1 MLPSGVINHGWKI
14 PHSLRWLFQINNHLC
29 VYIIYIYM
37 CVCEP
42 FIFIYIYK
50 IRYFHKPFDLTCD
63 FPATTWAPSRDPQ
76 RRMGNL
82 GKSQPV
88 PELVRSPRSSGSRRP
103 LSKNNG
109 MLQSREILMASFVE
123 KIWSTLRFFGVTG
136 CYRTY
141 FLRYS
146 SCSAWSPPI
155 LYSQSSQMSLW
166 VVS

>member
-1 MLPSGVINHGWKI
+1 MFPET
-14 PHSLRWLFQINNHLC
+14 LRF
-29 VYIIYIYM
+29 M
-37 CVCEP
+37 
-42 FIFIYIYK
+42 
-50 IRYFHKPFDLTCD
+50 TCD
-63 FPATTWAPSRDPQ
+63 FPATTWAQSRDPQ

-109 MLQSREILMASFVE
+109 MLQSTEIFMASFVE

-136 CYRTY
+136 CYRTH
-141 FLRYS
+141 FLRYSQIGVRIQLSKYIQVILWITTSRRKHLS